1 MDKGAVLNVVSRFRD
16 ALEARGVRVE
26 KIVLYGSYADGTYR
40 EGSDIDLVVVSDDFA
55 GRGYWERI
63 DILSD
68 GILEV
73 FEPIRA
79 VAMTTEEW
87 EREDALIAQYA
98 RNGEV
103 L

>member
-1 MDKGAVLNVVSRFRD
+1 MS
-16 ALEARGVRVE
+16 
-26 KIVLYGSYADGTYR
+26 
-40 EGSDIDLVVVSDDFA
+40 FA

-73 FEPIRA
+73 FEPIQA
-79 VAMTTEEW
+79 VAMTTQEW
-87 EREDALIAQYA
+87 ERGDSLIAQYA
-98 RNGEV
+98 REGEV

>member
-73 FEPIRA
+73 FEPIQA
-79 VAMTTEEW
+79 VAMTTQEW
-87 EREDALIAQYA
+87 ERGDSLIAQYA
-98 RNGEV
+98 REGEV